1 MQDII
6 VEKPYEFVPP
16 NRSEFWQWF
25 AQFSHAYDRFL
36 RSKEGVVRHE
46 IRGGEKLEE
55 SIKNG
60 DGILLT
66 PNHCRYA
73 DPLVMGWLAR
83 KVNCYIYGMASWHLF
98 NMDWFSSW
106 ALPRIGA
113 FSINREGVDRQAID
127 ASIEILFEGKRPLVI
142 FPEGAVSR
150 TNDRLHAMYDGVSF
164 IARAAAKRRKK
175 KGTGGRVVIH
185 PVAIKYLFEGDFPK
199 AADNVLT
206 EIESRFTWKPQR
218 DLHLIPRIIKLGDAI
233 LGLKEMEY
241 FGGTQRGDLRARMDG
256 LIDRLLTPLEDEW
269 LNGTKEQSVVPRV
282 KSLRMQMI
290 PDMVNGRVSDEERK
304 RRWSQ
309 LADIY
314 LAQQISC
321 YIPDYIVSRP
331 SVMRLLETVERYEE
345 DLTDKVRLHGKFK
358 VIIDVGDEI
367 EVGPDR
373 DRRATT
379 DPVMDALETNL
390 QAQLDILAMESPL
403 LHEAYPEVGEYV
415 P

>member
-1 MQDII
+1 
-6 VEKPYEFVPP
+6 
-16 NRSEFWQWF
+16 
-25 AQFSHAYDRFL
+25 
-36 RSKEGVVRHE
+36 
-46 IRGGEKLEE
+46 
-55 SIKNG
+55 
-60 DGILLT
+60 
-66 PNHCRYA
+66 
-73 DPLVMGWLAR
+73 
-83 KVNCYIYGMASWHLF
+83 
-98 NMDWFSSW
+98 
-106 ALPRIGA
+106 
-113 FSINREGVDRQAID
+113 
-127 ASIEILFEGKRPLVI
+127 
-142 FPEGAVSR
+142 
-150 TNDRLHAMYDGVSF
+150 
-164 IARAAAKRRKK
+164 
-175 KGTGGRVVIH
+175 
-185 PVAIKYLFEGDFPK
+185 
-199 AADNVLT
+199 
-206 EIESRFTWKPQR
+206 
-218 DLHLIPRIIKLGDAI
+218 
-233 LGLKEMEY
+233 
-241 FGGTQRGDLRARMDG
+241 
-256 LIDRLLTPLEDEW
+256 
-269 LNGTKEQSVVPRV
+269 
-282 KSLRMQMI
+282 MQMI